1 MAEILELINM
11 YFHLYICFII
21 FLGYIIILEVAKKER
36 KKEEEE
42 NSKLKKEYLEKIK
55 KLYISDNNSKI
66 DLIME
71 ELEEKNIDF
80 IKDYYFREL
89 EYKIKKGK

>member
-1 MAEILELINM
+1 M
-11 YFHLYICFII
+11 
-21 FLGYIIILEVAKKER
+21 
-36 KKEEEE
+36 
-42 NSKLKKEYLEKIK
+42 
-55 KLYISDNNSKI
+55 SDNNSKI

-89 EYKIKKGK
+89 EYKIKKGR

>member
-11 YFHLYICFII
+11 YFPLYICFII
-21 FLGYIIILEVAKKER
+21 FLGYIIILEVTKKEI

-42 NSKLKKEYLEKIK
+42 ELKLKKEYLEKIK

-66 DLIME
+66 DLLME